1 LVLWKP
7 RILWLHLPAVF
18 WAVWIEFSGNLCPLT
33 PLENWLRIR
42 AGRGGYRGD
51 FVEHYL
57 MPVLYPAELTRD
69 IQILLGIMVIL
80 MNFTLYGYIIYRS
93 WRRQ

>member
-1 LVLWKP
+1 
-7 RILWLHLPAVF
+7 
-18 WAVWIEFSGNLCPLT
+18 
-33 PLENWLRIR
+33 
-42 AGRGGYRGD
+42 
-51 FVEHYL
+51 
-57 MPVLYPAELTRD
+57 VLYPAELTRD